1 LVNNDLKAALLDID
15 GTLVDSN
22 DAHAHAWVEAFK
34 RGGYDVPFEKVR
46 PLIGMGAD
54 NLIPEVVGISKETEK
69 GEQLSKWWEEA
80 FKEKYLP
87 RLKPFPK
94 VRELLM
100 RMREGGLK
108 LVAASSSKEEL
119 LEKLLEIT
127 GAKDL
132 FQEDTSA
139 DDAEKSKPDPDIV
152 HAALEKAGVPPDEAL
167 MLGDS
172 PYDVEASGK
181 AGVGMVALRCG
192 GFSDEEL
199 KGALAIYDDPADLL
213 EHYEE
218 SPFAAKAD
226 VVAGV

>member
-1 LVNNDLKAALLDID
+1 MVNNDIKAALLDID

-22 DAHAHAWVEAFK
+22 DAHARTWVEAFR

-54 NLIPEVVGISKETEK
+54 NLIPAAVGISKETEV
-69 GEQLSKWWEEA
+69 GEQLSKWWEEI

-87 RLKPFPK
+87 HIKAFPK
-94 VRELLM
+94 VRELLQ
-100 RMREGGLK
+100 RMRDSGLK
-108 LVAASSSKEEL
+108 LVVASSSKEEL

-132 FQEDTSA
+132 LQDETSA
-139 DDAEKSKPDPDIV
+139 DDAKSSKPDPDIV

-172 PYDVEASGK
+172 PYDIEAAGK
-181 AGVGMVALRCG
+181 AGVDLVALRCG
-192 GFSDEEL
+192 GFSDSDL

-213 EHYEE
+213 EHYDE
-218 SPFAAKAD
+218 SPFASKAGAA
-226 VVAGV
+226 VGA